1 MMQNMEAKTAP
12 MDTAELTARI
22 DKLHYTIHHSEDFG
36 SANSIIWQ
44 VEVGQQIEALIGR
57 WRLDLARIDKIER
70 MAKAVAAK
78 SGQVPYFLVLN
89 DGEIVI
95 TNCMEQDG
103 ETVPQPN
110 FRTVREAI
118 DAEPEPK

>member
-44 VEVGQQIEALIGR
+44 VEVGNQIEALISR
-57 WRLDLARIDKIER
+57 WSSDTARIDKIER
-70 MAKAVAAK
+70 MAKASWKSFDSVAFSMNS
-78 SGQVPYFLVLN
+78 SGDCSTLGYDKA
-89 DGEIVI
+89 DGFP
-95 TNCMEQDG
+95 MG
-103 ETVPQPN
+103 YKASY
-110 FRTVREAI
+110 REAI
-118 DAEPEPK
+118 DAATEPK